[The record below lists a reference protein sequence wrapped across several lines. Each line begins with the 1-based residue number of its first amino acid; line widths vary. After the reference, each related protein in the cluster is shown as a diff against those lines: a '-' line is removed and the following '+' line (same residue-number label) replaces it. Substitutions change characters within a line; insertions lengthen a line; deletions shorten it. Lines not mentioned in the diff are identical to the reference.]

1 MSGNYGCSGK
11 FIYIITGKN
20 IKRALSEGIEKL
32 NEKTA
37 KEDLHMIQ
45 LMIKVIRNNNI
56 ADMMRYEDISVNLED
71 ISVGYKQD
79 IELVGRLKESFKERN
94 KTVELKRRNT
104 VENLIMDL
112 IPLNIFDALDN
123 KTVQNLEDKIVSKLP
138 LDEDYN
144 VIKTEVLKAAIELN
158 DKK

>member
-1 MSGNYGCSGK
+1 
-11 FIYIITGKN
+11 
-20 IKRALSEGIEKL
+20 
-32 NEKTA
+32 
-37 KEDLHMIQ
+37 MIQ